1 MQIYNFS
8 PGPARLDPSI
18 VSKSQEAV
26 GNYQKTGLSILEI
39 GHRSKDFEILINS
52 LQENMIN
59 IFNIP
64 SDYFTLLMQG
74 GATYQNTFIANNFDK
89 ENKLLGCLVTGTW
102 GRYSFEDFSKIRDS
116 KIIELSQDEIENY
129 VQTPWDLDDVDY
141 LHLTSNETINGVQLR
156 DFNKI
161 QHDSLLIDMSSDIG
175 SYSFEWDNLAYI
187 YAGAQKNM
195 GIPGVSICIG
205 NEKYLSSEDNS
216 RYLNLGQLVEKK
228 SLLNTPPTFSIY
240 VLKLVTDW
248 MIEMGGIKYFEE
260 KSIRQSSKLYEQ
272 LESYEDF
279 LILPVSDYSRSRSN
293 IIFKFTNEDLE
304 KNFLIEATEKGILG
318 LNGHRSEGGIR
329 ISLYNSITNEMIDY
343 LSEFMDKFFTD
354 NEK

>member
-1 MQIYNFS
+1 MQIHNFS

-18 VSKSQEAV
+18 ISKSQEAIA
-26 GNYQKTGLSILEI
+26 NYQKTGLSILEI
-39 GHRSKDFEILINS
+39 GHRSKDFETLINA

-64 SDYFTLLMQG
+64 SNYFTLLLQG

-102 GRYSFEDFSKIRDS
+102 GRYSVEDFSKIRDT
-116 KIIELSQDEIENY
+116 KIIELSDNEIENY
-129 VQTPWDLDDVDY
+129 VQTPWDLEGVDY

-156 DFNKI
+156 EFNKI
-161 QHDSLLIDMSSDIG
+161 PHDSLLIDMSSDIG
-175 SYSFEWDNLAYI
+175 SYSFEWDNLAYV

-205 NEKYLSSEDNS
+205 NEKYLNSEDNS
-216 RYLNLGQLVEKK
+216 RYLNLGQLVEKN

-260 KSIRQSSKLYEQ
+260 KSIRQSSRLYEQ
-272 LESYEDF
+272 LQTYEEF
-279 LILPVSDYSRSRSN
+279 LILPVNDYSKSRSN
-293 IIFKFTNEDLE
+293 IIFKFLNEDLE
-304 KNFLIEATEKGILG
+304 KKFLIEAIEKGILG

-329 ISLYNSITNEMIDY
+329 ISLYNSVTDEMVDY
-343 LSEFMDKFFTD
+343 LSEFMDKFFAG
-354 NEK
+354 NGK

>member
-1 MQIYNFS
+1 MQIHNFS

-18 VSKSQEAV
+18 ISKSQEAIA
-26 GNYQKTGLSILEI
+26 NYQKTGLSILEI
-39 GHRSKDFEILINS
+39 GHRSKDFETLINA
-52 LQENMIN
+52 LQENMID

-64 SDYFTLLMQG
+64 SNYFTLLLQG

-102 GRYSFEDFSKIRDS
+102 GRYSVEDFSKIRDT
-116 KIIELSQDEIENY
+116 KIIEVSDNEIENY
-129 VQTPWDLDDVDY
+129 IQTPWDLEGVDY

-156 DFNKI
+156 EFNKI
-161 QHDSLLIDMSSDIG
+161 EHDSLLIDMSSDIG
-175 SYSFEWDNLAYI
+175 SYSFEWDNLAYV

-205 NEKYLSSEDNS
+205 NEKYLNSEDNS
-216 RYLNLGQLVEKK
+216 RYLNLGQLVEKN

-260 KSIRQSSKLYEQ
+260 KSIRQSSRLYEQ
-272 LESYEDF
+272 LQTYEEF
-279 LILPVSDYSRSRSN
+279 LILPVNDYSKSRSN
-293 IIFKFTNEDLE
+293 IIFKFLNEDLE
-304 KNFLIEATEKGILG
+304 KKFLIEAIEKGILG

-329 ISLYNSITNEMIDY
+329 ISLYNSVTDEMVDY
-343 LSEFMDKFFTD
+343 LSEFMDKFFAG
-354 NEK
+354 NGK